1 MNEENQKQARPG
13 IRRVIPFFLALGI
26 MTAIAFCVPLRPE
39 RSMMEKR
46 ELEKF
51 PEFSW
56 AALVSGSY
64 FDDITLWF
72 SDTFPGREGWI
83 ATASWIQSLHGTSEI
98 TIQGDL
104 PIPETI
110 PQIPEP
116 DMEAEN
122 IENETQ
128 EETAAETEA
137 PEVTEETVPQETG
150 WGGVDAG
157 HQAEIQLGAVI
168 QIGDT
173 AFNYQGFNKYQ
184 SDTYAAAIR
193 EFAEKMKEQGVRVI
207 SAPAPTSVGIM
218 VEDEY
223 LEALKCA
230 SQDEM
235 IRYMHSVMGDDVV
248 TVDTYGALVPHND
261 EYIYFRTDHHW
272 TALGAYYSY
281 RAICEAL
288 SMTPAELSSFRVWD
302 QGEFFGSLTYKAARP
317 YQLRSDH
324 VDAYVP
330 QGDILHMVYDNS
342 SFGVE
347 RPLLQ
352 DMTKREVSTKY
363 LTFIWSDNPLS
374 VITNRSLPDGP
385 SCILVKDSFG
395 NCLAPF
401 LTQNYHRVFVVDYR
415 KFTCVKL
422 KTLIEEAGIDD
433 VIFAPYVTATQSIQG
448 VQMLSGLTK

>member
-1 MNEENQKQARPG
+1 MNEENQNQHRPG
-13 IRRVIPFFLALGI
+13 VRRVIPFFLTLGI

-56 AALVSGSY
+56 QALASGSY

-72 SDTFPGREGWI
+72 SDTFPGREKWI
-83 ATASWIQSLHGTSEI
+83 STASWIQSLHGTSEI

-110 PQIPEP
+110 PQIPQPQETE
-116 DMEAEN
+116 EAGN
-122 IENETQ
+122 
-128 EETAAETEA
+128 EETTAETA
-137 PEVTEETVPQETG
+137 PEETTAETLPQETG

-157 HQAEIQLGAVI
+157 HDAEIQLGPVI

-173 AFNYQGFNKYQ
+173 AFNYQGFNKYM
-184 SDTYAAAIR
+184 SDAYAAALVK
-193 EFAEKMKEQGVRVI
+193 FAEDMKEKGIRVI

-223 LEALKCA
+223 LEAMNCA
-230 SQDEM
+230 SQNEM
-235 IRYMHSVMGDDVV
+235 IRYMHSMMGEDVI
-248 TVDTYGALVPHND
+248 TVDTYAALVPHND

-272 TALGAYYSY
+272 TALGAYYAY
-281 RAICEAL
+281 RAICQEL
-288 SMTPAELSSFRVWD
+288 SMTPAELTSFRVWD
-302 QGEFFGSLTYKAARP
+302 QGKFFGSLTYKAARP

-324 VDAYVP
+324 VDAYIP

-352 DMTKREVSTKY
+352 DMTNRDVSTKY

-385 SCILVKDSFG
+385 SCVLVKDSFG

-401 LTQNYHRVFVVDYR
+401 LTQNYHKVYVVDYR
-415 KFTCVKL
+415 KFSCVKL
-422 KTLIEEAGIDD
+422 KILIEKAGIDD
-433 VIFAPYVTATQSIQG
+433 VIFAPYVTATQSILG
-448 VQMLSGLTK
+448 VQMLSGLTE